1 MNCKSSGQNYG
12 DDDMAVVRGIIDPFE
27 QDVMR
32 AKTKEVARL
41 KEMWENKEITTD
53 EYAAAVR
60 KLVFTAWTC

>member
-1 MNCKSSGQNYG
+1 
-12 DDDMAVVRGIIDPFE
+12 MAVVRGIIDPLE

>member
-1 MNCKSSGQNYG
+1 
-12 DDDMAVVRGIIDPFE
+12 MAVVRGIIDPLE

-53 EYAAAVR
+53 EYAAAAVR